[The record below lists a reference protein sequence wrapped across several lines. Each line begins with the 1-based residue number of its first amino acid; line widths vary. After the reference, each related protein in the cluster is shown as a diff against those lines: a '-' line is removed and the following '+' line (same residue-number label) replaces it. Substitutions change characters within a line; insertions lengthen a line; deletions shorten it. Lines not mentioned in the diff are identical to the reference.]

1 MYKRD
6 VLNNIFEDYIIYREL
21 NIVKKNLPNFLK
33 IKDTLSLNFLPR
45 KKDKEYVKV
54 LSYLI
59 ELIGEFKRVIYIGD
73 TFLNDKSVV
82 ENLTALNKYE
92 VFGIITEGKGE
103 RVRHNNIIINNRWEN
118 LKDIFDELEIKVDK
132 YTIFIVDIDKTIIGA
147 KGRNDL
153 SITKAR
159 FDAIKEIANEIIG
172 NYDEKKFF
180 EIYQKLNEKKYHSF
194 TEDNQDIVTLLTILF
209 YLDLYPFSKFLDE
222 FEKGIHIDK
231 LTFLKTILK
240 KTRKSSKFIELLKNC
255 ILRIEN
261 YDQTPFIE
269 FRYKEFEKTIKR
281 MDFLNDETPQDILLE
296 EEIMITREVYE
307 IICKAKDRDAKVLG
321 LSDKPEASS
330 FPQKGVS
337 LPPIHLKSMK
347 IFP

>member
-1 MYKRD
+1 
-6 VLNNIFEDYIIYREL
+6 
-21 NIVKKNLPNFLK
+21 
-33 IKDTLSLNFLPR
+33 
-45 KKDKEYVKV
+45 
-54 LSYLI
+54 
-59 ELIGEFKRVIYIGD
+59 
-73 TFLNDKSVV
+73 
-82 ENLTALNKYE
+82 
-92 VFGIITEGKGE
+92 
-103 RVRHNNIIINNRWEN
+103 
-118 LKDIFDELEIKVDK
+118 VDK